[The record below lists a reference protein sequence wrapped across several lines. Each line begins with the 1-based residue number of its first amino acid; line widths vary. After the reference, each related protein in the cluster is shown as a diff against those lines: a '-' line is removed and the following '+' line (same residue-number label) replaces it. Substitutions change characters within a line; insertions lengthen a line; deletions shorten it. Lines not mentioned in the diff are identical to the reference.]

1 MKIPFARLAPS
12 CLAACLSAGS
22 ALAQIA
28 VSVNDNK
35 MVLENGVPKV
45 AANPQPDT
53 VAIIDLKT
61 LPPRLLDEINVP
73 GSEAGPPLS
82 VAVAPDESIALVT
95 AAMKVSPTDATKV
108 VPDNRMSVI
117 DLTLRP
123 PQVIA
128 TLTTGAAPAG
138 VSINRAG
145 TLALVANRADC
156 TVSVFGIAG
165 KMVTPAGTVSL
176 GGTPDCGASHVA
188 ISPDGRMALVTRDN
202 DHKISVLSVDGSKVE
217 YTRRDM
223 NPGLRPYGIDFC
235 VPGTIA
241 LVANIGVGQG
251 DADTISVIDAA
262 AKPPRIVETLT
273 VGQTP
278 EGIKCSPDGSYA
290 AVVLM
295 NGSNKP
301 KESPFYSAN
310 GKLLLYMVT
319 GKTLQKFGELP
330 IGNWSQGVAFAPDGL
345 TVLVQNM
352 VQKDIQ
358 VFRIDGMRLVDTG
371 QRIPLK
377 GGGAA
382 IRTADKAR

>member
-1 MKIPFARLAPS
+1 MKNAFLPRAALLLGALLPLA
-12 CLAACLSAGS
+12 SA
-22 ALAQIA
+22 AQIA

-35 MVLENGVPKV
+35 MVLDNGVPKV

-53 VAIIDLKT
+53 VAIIDMKT
-61 LPPRLLDEINVP
+61 MPPRLIDEIEAPASV
-73 GSEAGPPLS
+73 AGPPLS
-82 VAVAPDESIALVT
+82 VAVAPDETIALVT
-95 AAMKVSPTDATKV
+95 SAMKVSPTDPSKV

-117 DLTLRP
+117 DLTQRP
-123 PQVIA
+123 ARILA
-128 TLTTGAAPAG
+128 TLPTGASPAG

-156 TVSVFGIAG
+156 TVSVFTIAG
-165 KMVTPAGTVSL
+165 KTVTPAGTVSL
-176 GGTPDCGASHVA
+176 GGAPDCGASHVA
-188 ISPDGRMALVTRDN
+188 ISPDGRSALVTRDN
-202 DHKISVLSVDGSKVE
+202 DHKISVLAIDGSMVE
-217 YTRRDM
+217 YTKRDM
-223 NPGLRPYGIDFC
+223 NPGLRPYGIDIC
-235 VPGTIA
+235 QPGSIA
-241 LVANIGVGQG
+241 VVANIGVGQG
-251 DADTISVIDAA
+251 DADTISVVDMT
-262 AKPPRIVETLT
+262 AKPPRIIETLT

-278 EGIKCSPDGSYA
+278 EGIKCSPDGTYV
-290 AVVLM
+290 AVVVM

-301 KESPFYSAN
+301 KESPFYGPN
-310 GKLLLYMVT
+310 GKLVLYMVT

-382 IRTADKAR
+382 LRTADKPR